1 VPAGTRLARQIA
13 ISFAI
18 IFAGILIARVIAPSD
33 DSPKYELSNSP
44 GEIATNGN
52 LIGREL
58 ARADLIATNGEK
70 VSTESLRGKP
80 LILNV
85 WYSTCE
91 PCRRELPVLAAA
103 AKSNT
108 ELVRFI
114 GVNIKDSAEVA
125 TDFAANYGVQYELLL
140 DPLAEFISSSRI
152 STVPMTLAVNADGIV
167 VDQVAGEIS
176 AEKLGKLIAEL
187 VK

>member
-1 VPAGTRLARQIA
+1 MPAGTRLARQIA

-80 LILNV
+80 LILN
-85 WYSTCE
+85 
-91 PCRRELPVLAAA
+91 
-103 AKSNT
+103 
-108 ELVRFI
+108 
-114 GVNIKDSAEVA
+114 
-125 TDFAANYGVQYELLL
+125 
-140 DPLAEFISSSRI
+140 
-152 STVPMTLAVNADGIV
+152 
-167 VDQVAGEIS
+167 
-176 AEKLGKLIAEL
+176 
-187 VK
+187 